1 MKMNDQAYCL
11 LKQEE
16 EEEEERKKMT
26 SWIQAAERNLL
37 LSHAILYIYI
47 YKCSSIIVVYL

>member
-11 LKQEE
+11 LKQ

-37 LSHAILYIYI
+37 LSHAILYIYLQMFKHYCGLLVI
-47 YKCSSIIVVYL
+47 H